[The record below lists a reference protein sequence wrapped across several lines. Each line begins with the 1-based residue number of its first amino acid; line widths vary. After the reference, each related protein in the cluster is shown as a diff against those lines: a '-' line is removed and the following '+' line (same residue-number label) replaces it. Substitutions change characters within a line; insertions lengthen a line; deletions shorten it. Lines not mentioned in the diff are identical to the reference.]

1 MMGYHESEVLR
12 HAFMYPSLLLY
23 DVAGL
28 PNFTLKWY
36 DILFCFQSN
45 IL

>member
-23 DVAGL
+23 DVGVFQTL
-28 PNFTLKWY
+28 P
-36 DILFCFQSN
+36 
-45 IL
+45 